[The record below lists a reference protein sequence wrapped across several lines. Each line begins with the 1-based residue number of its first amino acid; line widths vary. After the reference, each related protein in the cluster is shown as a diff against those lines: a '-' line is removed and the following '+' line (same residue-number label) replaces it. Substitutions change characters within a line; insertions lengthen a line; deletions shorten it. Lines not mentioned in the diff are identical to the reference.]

1 MALSK
6 QKLVDGLKEA
16 FTKAK
21 EVEEKTK
28 KDSEGNDVKVS
39 EAKNSQSDIAGFIT
53 DAIVSYASD
62 AEVTVNVPFVIP
74 TAPSPTPDP
83 SVVGKK
89 LKVQTAQVGKAAL
102 KSAVVASMNSQDP
115 AASAISSAIVVYAA
129 ASFTAFAAG
138 AVTAAGVSVMA
149 VPPLLVAPLAVG
161 IAGGEE
167 DDVINAM
174 ATVIHTSFLGTAFTG
189 LGANAGIPVPSAT
202 VPPPVGA
209 GPVVST
215 LS

>member
-1 MALSK
+1 MALKK
-6 QKLVDGLKEA
+6 QKLVDGLKDA
-16 FTKAK
+16 FAKAK

-39 EAKNSQSDIAGFIT
+39 EAKNSQSDIAGFIA

-62 AEVTVNVPFVIP
+62 AEVTVNVAF
-74 TAPSPTPDP
+74 PSTPPPPPADL

-102 KSAVVASMNSQDP
+102 QTAILTSMNTQDVAM
-115 AASAISSAIVVYAA
+115 AAITSGIVAYTA
-129 ASFTAFAAG
+129 ASFITFAG
-138 AVTAAGVSVMA
+138 GTVTAAGAAVMA

-174 ATVIHTSFLGTAFTG
+174 ATVIHTSFLGTIFTG
-189 LGANAGIPVPSAT
+189 VGANTAPPSS
-202 VPPPVGA
+202 
-209 GPVVST
+209 GPLVST

>member
-6 QKLVDGLKEA
+6 QKLVDGLKDA
-16 FTKAK
+16 FAKAK

-39 EAKNSQSDIAGFIT
+39 EAISSQSDIAGFIA

-62 AEVTVNVPFVIP
+62 AEVTVPPPGFITPPAKPDESVI
-74 TAPSPTPDP
+74 
-83 SVVGKK
+83 GKK
-89 LKVQTAQVGKAAL
+89 LKVQTAQSGKAAL
-102 KSAVVASMNSQDP
+102 KSAITANMNSQDP
-115 AASAISSAIVVYAA
+115 AGSAIASGIVAYAA

-138 AVTAAGVSVMA
+138 TVTAAGAAVMA
-149 VPPLLVAPLAVG
+149 APPALASPLS
-161 IAGGEE
+161 AGRAEGSE
-167 DDVINAM
+167 DDVINLMSTA
-174 ATVIHTSFLGTAFTG
+174 IHASFLGTTFTG
-189 LGANAGIPVPSAT
+189 PGANATAGS
-202 VPPPVGA
+202 A

>member
-6 QKLVDGLKEA
+6 QKLVDGLKDA

-28 KDSEGNDVKVS
+28 KDSEGNDIKVS
-39 EAKNSQSDIAGFIT
+39 EAKNSQSDIAGFIA

-62 AEVTVNVPFVIP
+62 AEVTVSSPFNTIP
-74 TAPSPTPDP
+74 PPAPVPDP

-89 LKVQTAQVGKAAL
+89 LKVQTAQAGKAAL
-102 KSAVVASMNSQDP
+102 KSAITANMNSQDP
-115 AASAISSAIVVYAA
+115 AGSAIASGIVAYAA

-138 AVTAAGVSVMA
+138 TVTAAGAAVMA
-149 VPPLLVAPLAVG
+149 APPALASPLS
-161 IAGGEE
+161 AGRAEGSE
-167 DDVINAM
+167 DDVINLISTA
-174 ATVIHTSFLGTAFTG
+174 IHASFLGTTFTG
-189 LGANAGIPVPSAT
+189 AGANTAPVSAT
-202 VPPPVGA
+202 VPPAV
-209 GPVVST
+209 VVST

>member
-6 QKLVDGLKEA
+6 QKLVDGLKDA

-39 EAKNSQSDIAGFIT
+39 EAINSQSDIAGFIA

-62 AEVTVNVPFVIP
+62 AEITISVPFN
-74 TAPSPTPDP
+74 SPPPALVPDP

-89 LKVQTAQVGKAAL
+89 LKVQTAQAGKAAL

-138 AVTAAGVSVMA
+138 AVTAVGVSVMA

-174 ATVIHTSFLGTAFTG
+174 ATVIHASFLGTTFTG
-189 LGANAGIPVPSAT
+189 LGANAGLPVPTAT
-202 VPPPVGA
+202 VPPPGGA
-209 GPVVST
+209 GPMVST